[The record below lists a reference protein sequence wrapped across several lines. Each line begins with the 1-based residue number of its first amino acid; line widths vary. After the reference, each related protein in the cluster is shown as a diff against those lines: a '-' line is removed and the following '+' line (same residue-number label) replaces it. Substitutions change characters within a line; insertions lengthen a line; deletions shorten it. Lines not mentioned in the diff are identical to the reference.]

1 MKTITRI
8 TVLSMAAL
16 FSLSHAIAG
25 SHESIAA
32 TKQLDPYYIKEDV
45 NLGVYNKIFLEAL
58 QVNYARVIA
67 PPWYE
72 GDSKNPQ
79 KWRLTD
85 KDDEFLRAGYRA
97 AMVEAL
103 EEGGYPVVNQI
114 DDDDVLSLTMK
125 VITLMPYAR
134 KGQDVQVR
142 GFGEMT
148 VQATLRDGRTG
159 ELLAIFEGPQDVGSE
174 YQQNT
179 RLNAENSLKELF
191 DVWGQRMRKVMDDSR
206 N

>member
-1 MKTITRI
+1 MKTISRLMLVGLVT
-8 TVLSMAAL
+8 L
-16 FSLSHAIAG
+16 FSVNQAFAA
-25 SHESIAA
+25 SHESIASI
-32 TKQLDPYYIKEDV
+32 KNLKPYYIKKDV
-45 NLGVYNKIFLEAL
+45 NFGVYNKIFLEAL

-72 GDSKNPQ
+72 GDDKNPK
-79 KWRLTD
+79 KWSLTD
-85 KDDEFLRAGYRA
+85 KDDDFLRKSYRA
-97 AMVEAL
+97 AMIEAL
-103 EEGGYPVVNQI
+103 QAGGYTTVEEI
-114 DDDDVLSLTMK
+114 DDNDVLSLTMK
-125 VITLMPYAR
+125 IVSLMPYAR
-134 KGQDVQVR
+134 KGENVQVR

-191 DVWGQRMRKVMDDSR
+191 DIWGQRMRMVMDDSR
-206 N
+206 Q